1 MGLFNRSRWFAA
13 SVLESML
20 PSLKFEDQEQEQA
33 FLRECRSD
41 ACVFLKWTSL
51 VALFL
56 LLAFFWDDQ
65 NHEGHGD
72 MATGIRMVFGIP
84 VCLGAWYLA
93 RREKAENHINFV
105 TTVFVLLF
113 SVITAAI
120 AVAFEPGPMGITGGF
135 GAGNFLLIVVAVCT
149 LTCFPFKHALLVAC
163 GVIAIHASAAALWG
177 SGEFFEFVFGYL
189 SIDLYALVLGATA
202 CYQSERTR
210 RGQFVAKRKLAE
222 QNLRYQEL
230 LYTMVPEHIARRIAK
245 NQFPIADYHAE
256 VSVLFSDLV
265 DFTAI
270 TASIPPR
277 GLVTVLNDLFSA
289 FDVAAK
295 ELNVDRIKTIGDGYM
310 AASVSGNEVGGPL
323 SVVLLAIRMVE
334 LTREI
339 GEKHRLPLSIRIGIH
354 SGDLISGV
362 IGTSRYAYDLWGAT
376 VNLASRLES
385 SGLPGK
391 IQLSEQTYNKV
402 RGAVKAVER
411 GYIDV
416 KGFGSLLTY
425 TI

>member
-1 MGLFNRSRWFAA
+1 M
-13 SVLESML
+13 
-20 PSLKFEDQEQEQA
+20 
-33 FLRECRSD
+33 REYSSD
-41 ACVFLKWTSL
+41 ACVFLKWLSL

-56 LLAFFWDDQ
+56 LLAFIWDDQ
-65 NHEGHGD
+65 NHEGYSD
-72 MATGIRMVFGIP
+72 IATGIRIVFGIP
-84 VCLGAWYLA
+84 VCLGGWYLA
-93 RREKAENHINFV
+93 RRENAREYINLV
-105 TTVFVLLF
+105 AAVFILLF
-113 SVITAAI
+113 SAITAAI
-120 AVAFEPGPMGITGGF
+120 AVAFEPGAMGITGGL
-135 GAGNFLLIVVAVCT
+135 GTANFLLIVIAVCT
-149 LTCFPFKHALLVAC
+149 LTCLPLRNALLVAC
-163 GVIAIHASAAALWG
+163 GVIAIHTLAVALWG
-177 SGEFFEFVFGYL
+177 SGDFSEFLIGYF
-189 SIDLYALVLGATA
+189 SNDLYALVLGATA
-202 CYQSERTR
+202 CYQTERTR

-245 NQFPIADYHAE
+245 NQFPIADYHGQ

-265 DFTAI
+265 GFTAI

-277 GLVTVLNDLFSA
+277 ALVTVLNDLFSA

-310 AASVSGNEVGGPL
+310 AASVSGGEVGGPL

-334 LTREI
+334 LTGQI
-339 GEKHRLPLSIRIGIH
+339 GDKHGLPLSIRIGIH

-362 IGTSRYAYDLWGAT
+362 IGTSRYAYDLWGTT

-385 SGLPGK
+385 SGVPGR
-391 IQLSEQTYNKV
+391 IHLSEQTYNHV

-416 KGFGSLLTY
+416 KGFGSLRTY
-425 TI
+425 LI

>member
-1 MGLFNRSRWFAA
+1 MGFFNVSRWFTA
-13 SVLESML
+13 SALESRL
-20 PSLKFEDQEQEQA
+20 PSLKFQDPEQEQA
-33 FLRECRSD
+33 FLREYRSD
-41 ACVFLKWTSL
+41 ACVFLKWLSL

-56 LLAFFWDDQ
+56 LLAFIWDDQ
-65 NHEGHGD
+65 NHEGYGD
-72 MATGIRMVFGIP
+72 LASGIRIVLGIP
-84 VCLGAWYLA
+84 VCLGGWYLA
-93 RREKAENHINFV
+93 RRANAQDHINSV
-105 TTVFVLLF
+105 AAVFILLF
-113 SVITAAI
+113 SAVTASI
-120 AVAFEPGPMGITGGF
+120 AVAFEPGPLGITGGL
-135 GAGNFLLIVVAVCT
+135 GAANFQLIIVAVCT
-149 LTCFPFKHALLVAC
+149 LTCLPLTNALLVAS
-163 GVIAIHASAAALWG
+163 GVIAIHSLAAALWG
-177 SGEFFEFVFGYL
+177 SGEFFEFLFGYF
-189 SIDLYALVLGATA
+189 SNDLYALVLGATA
-202 CYQSERTR
+202 CYQTERTR
-210 RGQFVAKRKLAE
+210 RGQFMAKRKLAE

-245 NQFPIADYHAE
+245 NQFPIADYHGE

-265 DFTAI
+265 GFTAI
-270 TASIPPR
+270 TASLPPR

-339 GEKHRLPLSIRIGIH
+339 GEKHHLPLSIRIGVH

-362 IGTSRYAYDLWGAT
+362 IGTSRYAYDLWGTT

-385 SGLPGK
+385 SGVPGK

-402 RGAVKAVER
+402 RGTVKAVER
-411 GYIDV
+411 GHIDV
-416 KGFGSLLTY
+416 KGFGSLRTY
-425 TI
+425 II